1 MPSRQPSIPHSSPGS
16 WLISCTPVADARGLR
31 FEYRNQLPTH
41 VVVVGDATRVRQ
53 ILINLLGNA
62 IKFADRGE
70 VSLTVSQHGDALR
83 FTVREGSWHRAGTAE
98 AIVPALRTRRGCAHQ
113 FARRR
118 QRAWAGDLPGTHR
131 GDERPNPRGQPAWC
145 RHPVHRGSALP
156 IDRSGTHI
164 AAGQVQLLA
173 GEPLRILLVEDDP
186 AVAEVI
192 SGLSTNRGHRV
203 VHAVHGLAALSETV
217 DGRFDIALLDL
228 DLPGGTASPWHFR
241 CVSLA
246 IASRCRRSRHR
257 LTALRRPRRRPQA
270 STDSR
275 ANRSLPICGWKRLR
289 LRATL

>member
-1 MPSRQPSIPHSSPGS
+1 M
-16 WLISCTPVADARGLR
+16 
-31 FEYRNQLPTH
+31 
-41 VVVVGDATRVRQ
+41 VVVGDATRVRQ

-83 FTVREGSWHRAGTAE
+83 FTVREGAWHRAGTAE

-131 GDERPNPRGQPAWC
+131 GDERPNPRGQPAWR

-228 DLPGGTASPWHFR
+228 DLPGRDGFALALQLRQLGHRFALPAVTAQADSPAQTQTKAAGFDGFPRKPVTADLLVEAITAACDVVSSCAAVADGTASAD
-241 CVSLA
+241 L
-246 IASRCRRSRHR
+246 
-257 LTALRRPRRRPQA
+257 
-270 STDSR
+270 
-275 ANRSLPICGWKRLR
+275 K
-289 LRATL
+289 